1 MWCLISLYDNEDDA
15 DEKSPDLIPNGWII
29 NKFNCWYPLDFK
41 ISTIKEYAKS
51 KEIPDYNKWKK
62 CKIDI
67 IEENIGNL

>member
-29 NKFNCWYPLDFK
+29 NKLNCWYPLDIK
-41 ISTIKEYAKS
+41 ISTIKKYAKS
-51 KEIPDYNKWKK
+51 KENPDYNKWKK

-67 IEENIGNL
+67 IEENIDNL